1 MQTFEH
7 TIKDPH
13 GMHARPAG
21 LLVKETSKYK
31 SIITFVKDDKEADAK
46 RIFSIMGL
54 GLKCA
59 QTLTVKIE
67 GDDEETASQ
76 NLKKFMDEN
85 I

>member
-1 MQTFEH
+1 MQTFEY

-21 LLVKETSKYK
+21 LLVKESARFK
-31 SIITFVKDDKEADAK
+31 SSIVFEKDGKEADAK
-46 RIFSIMGL
+46 RIFSVMGL

-59 QTLTVKIE
+59 QTFTVKIE
-67 GDDEETASQ
+67 GEDEKKAADE
-76 NLKKFMDEN
+76 LKKFMSEN